1 MVQPSKEQLFGAV
14 SSFLLKVIQLIV
26 PFVFVQPSQNSDLFF
41 LRFALQ
47 QEDDVGP
54 KAMKAKILTEHPDW
68 KVSER
73 RVKKYIKRHSSGLK
87 PSDMDDESTAV
98 EGTKPKSFMKRLF
111 QRKRRS
117 SQMAPI
123 SVIEEGV
130 LKTFS
135 ETDMEAGVEAGAE
148 AGAEAAEPYSEVK
161 TSGADGAA
169 EKGKSIDEKIYEE
182 IESEGKKDC
191 ECEVCIIS

>member
-1 MVQPSKEQLFGAV
+1 
-14 SSFLLKVIQLIV
+14 
-26 PFVFVQPSQNSDLFF
+26 
-41 LRFALQ
+41 
-47 QEDDVGP
+47 
-54 KAMKAKILTEHPDW
+54 MKAKIVTEHPDW

-73 RVKKYIKRHSSGLK
+73 RVKKYIKRHSNGLK

-135 ETDMEAGVEAGAE
+135 ETDMEAGVEAGTE
-148 AGAEAAEPYSEVK
+148 PAEPDSEMK
-161 TSGADGAA
+161 TYGADGEA
-169 EKGKSIDEKIYEE
+169 EKGKSLDEKIYEE
-182 IESEGKKDC
+182 RESEGKKDC